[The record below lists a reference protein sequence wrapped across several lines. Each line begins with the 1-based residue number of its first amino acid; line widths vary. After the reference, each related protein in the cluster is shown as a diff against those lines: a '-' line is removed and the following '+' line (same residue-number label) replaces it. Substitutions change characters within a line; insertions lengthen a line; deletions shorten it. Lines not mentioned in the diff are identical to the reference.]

1 MSTVLGSLDKKLII
15 QDFDTNCP
23 NRNVFVV
30 GGPGSSKSTGYVI
43 PNIIMKYDESIV
55 TTDPKGE
62 IYEKTAKIKK
72 MQGYDVRVVNFKNF
86 LASDRQNF
94 FDYIDK
100 DSDASIV
107 AEMIVKA
114 SGDSKTKKDVWFKA
128 SVSLLNAIILY
139 IKYEFEPKKRNME
152 NLIKFIQN
160 NKPKPDGKDGVAELD
175 KRFAEL
181 PIDHPA
187 RETYE
192 FGFDVS
198 EERTRASIL
207 LTFVSDLSNYI
218 DKEVRNYSSDSD
230 FDLKDIG
237 RKKTIVYV
245 MLPVLGNTVQS
256 LSSLFFTQL
265 FQQLY
270 RLGDDNEAKLPYPVS
285 FLLDEFP
292 NIGIIPDYEE
302 TLATCR
308 GYGISISTIV
318 QNITQLTD
326 KYGKEKASSILGN
339 HAVLL
344 CLGNVETETA
354 EYIKKELGNTTV
366 EFETSGQS
374 SSSGKDSSSKS
385 SNKNVSYT
393 SRPLMNTDE
402 ITTLSKSKAI
412 LITKNAHPIIIDK
425 IAYFKLFPNLTE
437 KYISR
442 QNEYQRSKNADM
454 IKKHELLNN
463 DWQENMKLKQERLKE
478 EFEQKRLKEE
488 EEKRLKEE
496 KELNDNNEQNEV
508 VNDMN
513 EKKEK
518 SITDTKASFFEKL
531 KAHQEKQS

>member
-1 MSTVLGSLDKKLII
+1 MSTVLGELDRKLII
-15 QDFDTNCP
+15 QDFDTHCP
-23 NRNVFVV
+23 NRNIFVV
-30 GGPGSSKSTGYVI
+30 GGPGSSKSSGYVI
-43 PNIIMKYDESIV
+43 PNIIMKTDESIV
-55 TTDPKGE
+55 TIDPKGE
-62 IYEKTAKIKK
+62 IYENTAKIKK
-72 MQGYDVRVVNFKNF
+72 MQGFDVRVVNFKNF

-107 AEMIVKA
+107 AEMIVRA
-114 SGDSKTKKDVWFKA
+114 SGDSKTKKDVWYKA
-128 SVSLLNAIILY
+128 SVGLLNAIILY

-160 NKPKPDGKDGVAELD
+160 NKPKAEGKDGVAELD

-187 RETYE
+187 REKYE

-198 EERTRASIL
+198 EDRTRASIL
-207 LTFVSDLSNYI
+207 LTFVSDLSSYI
-218 DKEVRNYSSDSD
+218 DKEVRSYSSDSD

-270 RLGDDNEAKLPYPVS
+270 RLGDNNGAKLPYPVS

-292 NIGIIPDYEE
+292 NIGVIPDYEE

-318 QNITQLTD
+318 QNISQLTD

-339 HAVLL
+339 HAVIL
-344 CLGNVETETA
+344 CLGNVEIDTA

-402 ITTLSKSKAI
+402 ITALPQNQAI
-412 LITKNAHPIIIDK
+412 LITKNSHPAKINK
-425 IAYFKLFPNLTE
+425 IAYYKLFPGLTE
-437 KYISR
+437 KYMSR
-442 QNEYQRSKNADM
+442 QNEYKRSKNKEM
-454 IKKHELLNN
+454 INKHFKLN
-463 DWQENMKLKQERLKE
+463 E
-478 EFEQKRLKEE
+478 EWKIKEE
-488 EEKRLKEE
+488 EIKERKRKEHEENERKKQEIKEE
-496 KELNDNNEQNEV
+496 QKQNKLNNEVTNTSDNADNENV
-508 VNDMN
+508 ENN
-513 EKKEK
+513 K
-518 SITDTKASFFEKL
+518 SISDTKASFYAKLSEKD
-531 KAHQEKQS
+531 K